1 MFENIL
7 QSKGDEGF
15 SSSKTEPNLDSERM
29 EAGYNSLFEQG
40 GQEGIDKFW
49 DVRNERTE
57 LGYSP
62 TSEGLKSALHQEET
76 DMINLGVKQAIIDP
90 NVDLDIRQQ
99 LATSPITDDRP
110 ESSLA
115 VKLGRELLMEDDDT
129 ADAPATDEQD
139 EVRSTFIQSL
149 ENVVKYREAQQSV
162 RDGANFSDNANGL
175 SIAADLAQMMVPFV
189 EQANVAEAL
198 AKVGRGEESIG
209 AFFALGEFKQGFFD
223 SFKSMNLD
231 ERLAVVDQFV
241 AVAKEANTTAFMTN
255 GLLEQQMV
263 DELLYGGNY
272 STADKWVDNVV
283 SWFDLSILGK
293 PVAWAVRGAQKV
305 SKVGKVVNASAQVAE
320 TNRLAKQLLSD
331 MKIDMIRTKV
341 SPVSPIRMASETNAE
356 RTKAMFHAVVSDST
370 EEAAGAF
377 GGASKLEVVADAVLP
392 EMRKNSI
399 VAELLGEAGEKL
411 SRGAQKS
418 LRAERHAAVSK
429 LANIEK
435 ADAVVLGGKG
445 TPARTAK
452 RDAVARVSAQE
463 ASERQQ
469 LQDTI
474 AHIDAQLSASN
485 VGARAEADLSRLEQ
499 GIVPKRFAQEVEEVA
514 EVVAPLASSQRV
526 VGTLAQTTVSGLR
539 KPGLP
544 KFHQP
549 NAVRAKVHN
558 IDANID
564 KAVDSQVIKTALDES
579 MVNAL
584 TRAEMSSATA
594 NEVNQLQDV
603 VGVVSRTEMFQH
615 SITPTGAKIHGV
627 YGTAKTGWANPAEAI
642 EQTELALRGHGVV
655 KGDLYLM
662 ERSKDTGEYV
672 RVDKPIGED
681 FLVGMDFDYKVNFS
695 DVLQWDNLSVKR
707 NFLDRIPLLAAGSIN
722 RNFFDPASI
731 LDPHIILGANAK
743 VDKSAKITQDFLEIG
758 KAFSESFGKADK
770 ESQASMYKY
779 MLEANEQQIPHNINN
794 LRGEYGF
801 TATEIKTISNFRE
814 YWDTVWTARNV
825 TDVKAL
831 RNRGFGI
838 YSNSKGD
845 NLFSRPIGK
854 AQVSR
859 SEKTYDP
866 ASGVS
871 EYLTEEKLQKLY
883 DSGHTLGKMRR
894 PQQIGGSVTDQMI
907 IRNDSNWRALNDTD
921 KVYPYREGYFQRM
934 YKAPVF
940 ITKRGITEGGVE
952 FERAIA
958 TADTTVDADL
968 YIKRLQAGD
977 AEGVY
982 TKRTDIK
989 DPRAQGEFEIDTFE
1003 SSGMSNQRER
1013 GNKLID
1019 ATAQIRDTEDANVLS
1034 PVDAIIASSRSMG
1047 RKVAMGDYIEAT
1059 KQRFMSQF
1067 KDQLTVKQGQIQ
1079 YPTSIRDIGAKG
1091 ATHSKAAGDARSTY
1105 EYISFLEYGYINGM
1119 DSVYKSVMKSLAEN
1133 AGGAGLRRAE
1143 VVLGKAS
1150 EFAPTSLA
1158 KNLSF
1163 QMYLASNPIRQ
1174 AALNA
1179 HQSTLLTAKFGKYV
1193 VSQRLAADMHAF
1205 MYMRMNIKI
1214 PKVAVKLTGRSE
1226 SELKFMWKE
1235 YQKSGL
1241 SASIDQQNMVRGA
1254 LTDMAEAQRF
1264 KGEQG
1269 LITGGLSL
1277 SRRAGF
1283 DLGEEVNLNSSWL
1296 AHYDEAV
1303 TSKKFLDASDLDR
1316 VSGNARNFTFNMNR
1330 AGDMP
1335 YNANSLSLFF
1345 QYMQVPHKSLLQM
1358 TNRSLTP
1365 VERTKLAMYNAIMF
1379 TLPPAAMYDM
1389 FGGILPNQEQHPE
1402 AHEAIVSG
1410 LQFYTFNKLIELS
1423 TGQDVSMD
1431 FGNLAPSD
1439 AYGLY
1444 DFMRASMTTELGQI
1458 LAATPSGQLFAG
1470 SNPRITKFFKT
1481 LVSYIKQADTD
1492 SMSPTTLSN
1501 VFTDLAG
1508 LSSGMSN
1515 VFKAKMALEYHK
1527 AYGTRGQVTDPS
1539 VSTPEAMLFLFGF
1552 RTMEQTQRTW
1562 VGMDLY
1568 EKTKKYSD
1576 DVNLWYK
1583 TLTMKLA
1590 SEGGKADTDEYIV
1603 TVLSMSF
1610 SAFGASEKAM
1620 GIIKRNLDRD
1630 SLAGSGVIYDSILKR
1645 ADYVSGEQMEEW
1657 SNAVPDDGSGIKSDL
1672 TDTLKFMRD
1681 YKEQK

>member
-1 MFENIL
+1 MFDNIL
-7 QSKGDEGF
+7 QSEGDEGYGR
-15 SSSKTEPNLDSERM
+15 SKQEPNLDSERM

-49 DVRNERTE
+49 DVRSERAE

-76 DMINLGVKQAIIDP
+76 DMINLGVKQALTDG
-90 NVDLDIRQQ
+90 NVPLETKKAVAG
-99 LATSPITDDRP
+99 LAVTDDRP
-110 ESSLA
+110 ESTLA
-115 VKLGRELLMEDDDT
+115 VKLGRELLMAEDDT
-129 ADAPATDEQD
+129 ANIPATDEQ
-139 EVRSTFIQSL
+139 EETRSMFINSL
-149 ENVVKYREAQQSV
+149 ENVTKYREAQQAV
-162 RDGANFSDNANGL
+162 IDGANFSDNATGM
-175 SIAADLAQMMVPFV
+175 SMAADLAQMMIPFV
-189 EQANVAEAL
+189 EQSNVAEAL
-198 AKVGRGEESIG
+198 AKVGKGEESIG
-209 AFFALGEFKQGFFD
+209 AFFALGEFKQEFFD
-223 SFKSMNLD
+223 SFKRMNLD
-231 ERLAVVDQFV
+231 ERLKAVESFV
-241 AVAKEANTTAFMTN
+241 AIAKEANTTAFMTN
-255 GLLEQQMV
+255 GLLEEQMV
-263 DELLYGGNY
+263 NELLYGGSY

-283 SWFDLSILGK
+283 SWFDLSIVGK
-293 PVAWAVRGAQKV
+293 PVSWAVRGAQKTAVV
-305 SKVGKVVNASAQVAE
+305 SKLGKATRGIGTQLE
-320 TNRLAKQLLSD
+320 TNRLAQKLLAD
-331 MKIDMIRTKV
+331 MKLEMVRTKT
-341 SPVSPIRMASETNAE
+341 SPVSPIRIASETNAE
-356 RTKAMFHAVVSDST
+356 RTKAMFHAVVSDGT

-377 GGASKLEVVADAVLP
+377 GGASRVEVVADAVLP
-392 EMRKNSI
+392 E
-399 VAELLGEAGEKL
+399 L
-411 SRGAQKS
+411 
-418 LRAERHAAVSK
+418 HF
-429 LANIEK
+429 
-435 ADAVVLGGKG
+435 ADG
-445 TPARTAK
+445 
-452 RDAVARVSAQE
+452 
-463 ASERQQ
+463 
-469 LQDTI
+469 
-474 AHIDAQLSASN
+474 
-485 VGARAEADLSRLEQ
+485 
-499 GIVPKRFAQEVEEVA
+499 
-514 EVVAPLASSQRV
+514 
-526 VGTLAQTTVSGLR
+526 
-539 KPGLP
+539 
-544 KFHQP
+544 
-549 NAVRAKVHN
+549 VRAKVTN
-558 IDANID
+558 IDANLD
-564 KAVDSQVIKTALDES
+564 KMVDTQVIKTALDES

-603 VGVVSRTEMFQH
+603 VGLVSRKEMFQH

-627 YGTAKTGWANPAEAI
+627 YGTSKTGWANSAEAI
-642 EQTELALRGHGVV
+642 EQTEMALRGHGVT
-655 KGDLYLM
+655 KGDLYIL

-672 RVDKPIGED
+672 QVEKATGDD
-681 FLVGMDFDYKVNFS
+681 FLIGMDFDYKVNFS
-695 DVLQWDNLSVKR
+695 DVMEWDNLSVKR
-707 NFLDRIPLLAAGSIN
+707 NFMDRIPLLAAGSVN

-731 LDPHIILGANAK
+731 LDPHIVLGANAK
-743 VDKSAKITQDFLEIG
+743 VDRSAKITQDFLEIG
-758 KAFSESFGKADK
+758 KRFSESFGKADK

-779 MLEANEQQIPHNINN
+779 MLEANEQQIPHNINT
-794 LRGEYGF
+794 LKGEYGF
-801 TATEIKTISNFRE
+801 NAKEIKTIQNFRE
-814 YWDTVWTARNV
+814 YWDTVWQARNV

-831 RNRGFGI
+831 RNRGFGV
-838 YSNSKGD
+838 YENNKGD

-866 ASGVS
+866 ASGIS

-883 DSGHTLGKMRR
+883 DGGHTLGKMRR

-907 IRNDSNWRALNDTD
+907 IRNDSGWRALNDTD

-940 ITKRGITEGGVE
+940 ITKRGVTDGGVE
-952 FERAIA
+952 YERAIA
-958 TADTTVDADL
+958 TADNTVDANL
-968 YIKRLQAGD
+968 YLKRLRAND

-982 TKRTDIK
+982 TSRTDVK

-1013 GNKLID
+1013 GDKLID
-1019 ATAQIRDTEDANVLS
+1019 ATAQLRDTEDANVLS

-1047 RKVAMGDYIEAT
+1047 RKVGMGDYIEAT
-1059 KQRFMSQF
+1059 KQRFMAQF
-1067 KDQLTVKQGQIQ
+1067 KDQLTTKQGQIQ

-1091 ATHSKAAGDARSTY
+1091 SSHSKAAGDARSTY

-1133 AGGAGLRRAE
+1133 AGGAGLRKAE
-1143 VVLGKAS
+1143 VGLAKLS
-1150 EFAPTSLA
+1150 EVAPTSLA

-1179 HQSTLLTAKFGKYV
+1179 HQSTLLTAKFAKYV
-1193 VSQRLAADMHAF
+1193 TSQKLAADMHAF
-1205 MYMRMNIKI
+1205 MYMRMGMKV
-1214 PKVAVKLTGRSE
+1214 PKAAAKLTGRSAD
-1226 SELKFMWKE
+1226 ELKFMWKE
-1235 YQKSGL
+1235 YKKSGL
-1241 SASIDQQNMVRGA
+1241 SASIDQQNMVRGS

-1269 LITGGLSL
+1269 LISGGLSL

-1283 DLGEEVNLNSSWL
+1283 DLGEEINLNSSWL

-1303 TSKKFLDASDLDR
+1303 TGKKFLDASDLDR
-1316 VSGNARNFTFNMNR
+1316 VAGNARNFTFNMNR

-1358 TNRSLTP
+1358 TNRSLSP
-1365 VERTKLAMYNAIMF
+1365 AERTKLAMYNAMMF
-1379 TLPPAAMYDM
+1379 TLPPAAMYDI
-1389 FGGILPNQEQHPE
+1389 FGGVLPDQEQNPE

-1410 LQFYTFNKLIELS
+1410 LQFYTFNKLIELG

-1444 DFMRASMTTELGQI
+1444 DFMRAGMTTELGQI
-1458 LAATPSGQLFAG
+1458 MAATPSGQLFFG
-1470 SNPRITKFFKT
+1470 SNPRITKFAKT
-1481 LVSYIKQADTD
+1481 AVSYVTASDT
-1492 SMSPTTLSN
+1492 STMSPTTLSN
-1501 VFTDLAG
+1501 VYTDLAS

-1515 VFKAKMALEYHK
+1515 VFKARMALDYHK
-1527 AYGTRGQVTDPS
+1527 SYGARGQVTDPS

-1568 EKTKKYSD
+1568 EKTKAYSD
-1576 DVNLWYK
+1576 DVNTWYK
-1583 TLTMKLA
+1583 QLTMKLA
-1590 SEGGKADTDEYIV
+1590 SEGTKAETDEYIT

-1610 SAFGASEKAM
+1610 NAFGSSEKAM

-1630 SLAGSGVIYDSILKR
+1630 SMAGTGIIYDSILKR

-1657 SNAVPDDGSGIKSDL
+1657 SNAVPDDGSGIKQDL

-1681 YKEQK
+1681 YEEEK